1 MLTTTNGGTT
11 WASQA
16 SGTTNTLNDVSCT
29 DTNHC
34 WAAGN
39 SGTIVAYTI
48 TCTGGSLGLTPPSS
62 IAFPSTT
69 LTGINQTA
77 AVNGSLTPDDE
88 TGSGSGWNIS
98 VYATAWP
105 DSRGNTMPAAR
116 VTAASATSAT
126 GSCTLPTNTVTYP
139 TGGFGSTAGTA
150 TKVYNAS
157 AGTGTG
163 PATVTLTFSQTVPG
177 NQKIGTGSPDS
188 FTSTWTFT
196 IASGP

>member
-1 MLTTTNGGTT
+1 MLATTNGGTS
-11 WASQA
+11 WASQSSA
-16 SGTTNTLNDVSCT
+16 TTNTLNDVSCA

-34 WAAGN
+34 WASGN

-48 TCTGGSLGLTPPSS
+48 TCSGGSLGLTPPSS
-62 IAFPSTT
+62 IAFPSAT
-69 LTGINQTA
+69 LTGVNQEAT
-77 AVNGSLTPDDE
+77 VNGALTPDDE

-98 VYATAWP
+98 VYATAWS
-105 DSRGNTMPAAR
+105 DGRGNTMPASK
-116 VTAASATSAT
+116 VTAASAASVT
-126 GSCTLPTNTVTYP
+126 GNCALPTNTVTYP
-139 TGGFGSTAGTA
+139 TAGFGSTAGTA

-163 PATVTLTFSQTVPG
+163 PATVTLTFSQTIPA
-177 NQKIGTGSPDS
+177 NQKIGTGSPDT